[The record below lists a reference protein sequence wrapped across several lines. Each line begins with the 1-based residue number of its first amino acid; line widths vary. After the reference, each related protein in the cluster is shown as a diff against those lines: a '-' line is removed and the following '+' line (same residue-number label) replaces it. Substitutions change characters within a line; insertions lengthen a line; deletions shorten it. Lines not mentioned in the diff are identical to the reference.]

1 MASRL
6 PATSVHMTKAIKP
19 FLSTNRIESKRR
31 VLNLYR
37 AWIRFCDRMPYVYD
51 IPRDVG
57 VRLSLLL
64 LLFLWLCR
72 FCRSYPLIDK
82 SVHVVLVLSLL
93 LLKYFFI
100 CECSCH
106 LCNNLSISS
115 PPPPPGDPGEKD
127 TKTKERGLS
136 PK

>member
-31 VLNLYR
+31 VMNLYR

-57 VRLSLLL
+57 
-64 LLFLWLCR
+64 
-72 FCRSYPLIDK
+72 
-82 SVHVVLVLSLL
+82 
-93 LLKYFFI
+93 
-100 CECSCH
+100 ECKAA
-106 LCNNLSISS
+106 I
-115 PPPPPGDPGEKD
+115 
-127 TKTKERGLS
+127 KTKFLANKDIKDLRTVDYLVAKGQMDLIETKEIWSQKHHVMTRLFDGELTKPER
-136 PK
+136 PKEGDFMAAFLAGKQDA